1 MWSGKPK
8 ERVIKFVRQIL
19 IGSRNRLLKD
29 VFNLLIGDLDLATCL
44 RMVAKATLMVYSI
57 FFWQSLKFFLY

>member
-57 FFWQSLKFFLY
+57 FF